1 MRIPDTIIN
10 EVASRTNIVEIVG
23 SYIRL
28 ERRGARYWGLCPFH
42 SEKTPS
48 FSVTPDRGL
57 FYCFGCQKGGNVFT
71 FLMEME
77 GIPFH
82 EALKQLADKAGVSL
96 PSVETDNP
104 AERKKGAIL
113 ELYRRVTGSLHYL
126 LLHSD
131 HARHARLYLQNRG
144 VSQEAIEQ
152 FQIGYAPGDRSW
164 LYSFLTERGY
174 TPDFLVET
182 GLFSERNP
190 RRAFF
195 ADRIVFPI
203 STASGAVV
211 AYGAR
216 ALSDNGPKYLNS
228 RESSVFTKR
237 THLFGLSHAA
247 PAMRKDGRF
256 VLAEGYLDVI
266 SLHQAGVL
274 HAVAPLGTA
283 FTEEQARLLHRYCQE
298 GILLFDA
305 DQAGML
311 ATRKAIGLCERFG
324 ITSSVVALPEGQDPA
339 DILQNQGPNALL
351 KSLEYRINSFEY
363 LIKSAVSNSDIDS
376 ADGKQ
381 HVLDQVFPV
390 VDLVDSAVR
399 RDAVLTELADT
410 LQVDRDAVLAD
421 FTRREGTSRS
431 RTAAAQPTR
440 QERRPDAL
448 SNDVFLLMAVIVNR
462 QYFSLVR
469 SALRPDDLED
479 TRAKELFIAL
489 EECFRAEEESL
500 EHLLKRIENE
510 EVRDLVLRKLALDE
524 FLVNSDKLIRE
535 TIAQIRLRSI
545 EKRRAAIA
553 QKIRRAE
560 RSGGGADTVRE
571 LLVERMYLD
580 KELEKLKVTKDDRL
594 AD

>member
-1 MRIPDTIIN
+1 MRIPDTTIN
-10 EVASRTNIVEIVG
+10 EVASRTDIVELVG
-23 SYIRL
+23 SYVRL
-28 ERRGARYWGLCPFH
+28 EKRGGRYWGLCPFH

-57 FYCFGCQKGGNVFT
+57 FYCFGCQKGGNAFT

-82 EALKQLADKAGVSL
+82 EAIKRLAQKAGVSL
-96 PSVETDNP
+96 PTMEADNP

-131 HARHARLYLQNRG
+131 RARHARRYLQNRG
-144 VSQEAIEQ
+144 INQEAIEK
-152 FQIGYAPGDRSW
+152 FQIGYAPGDRAW
-164 LYSFLTERGY
+164 LYSFLTGKGY
-174 TPDFLVET
+174 TPEFLAET
-182 GLFSERNP
+182 GLFSERDP
-190 RRAFF
+190 KRAFF

-203 STASGAVV
+203 TTASGAVV

-216 ALSDNGPKYLNS
+216 ALAENGPKYLNS

-237 THLFGLSHAA
+237 SHLFGLSHAV
-247 PAMRKDGRF
+247 PAMRKEGRF

-266 SLHQAGVL
+266 SLHQAGVSC
-274 HAVAPLGTA
+274 AVAPLGTA
-283 FTEEQARLLHRYCQE
+283 FTEEQARLLRRYCEE

-305 DQAGML
+305 DEAGML
-311 ATRKAIGLCERFG
+311 ATKKAIGLCERLG
-324 ITSSVVALPEGQDPA
+324 ITSSVVALPQGEDPA

-390 VDLVDSAVR
+390 VELVDSAVR

-431 RTAAAQPTR
+431 RTAAAQPAR
-440 QERRPDAL
+440 QERRPSAL

-462 QYFSLVR
+462 QFFPLVR
-469 SALRPDDLED
+469 SALRPDDLDD

-500 EHLLKRIENE
+500 EHLLKRIDNQ
-510 EVRDLVLRKLALDE
+510 EVRDLVLQKLASDE

-535 TIAQIRLRSI
+535 AIAQIRLRSI

-553 QKIRRAE
+553 QRIRRAE
-560 RSGGGADTVRE
+560 RSGGGEDIVRE